1 VIFNNTVFIQT
12 YSSIWMYDDYI
23 TKEDII
29 MNLRELVNNQAKKY
43 KDKTFMY
50 WEDITISYS
59 QIDELTN
66 KVANI
71 LYNLGI
77 RKGDKVSVYLPNM
90 PEYVYLYLGIPKI
103 GAVTGPVNALFKAR
117 EVKFVVEHSEARI
130 IITIPKLME
139 VINEIKDKLPKVEH
153 VIVIGD
159 KIEGTLNFWELMDKT
174 TNNPPPEIS
183 INEKDDPAAILYTS
197 GTTGFPKGVL
207 QTHFNIRRDAEMIK
221 DFLKVEE
228 HYRFML
234 ILPLFHVNA
243 QIVTVMAP
251 FIIGASCILTPGFS
265 AQTHWET
272 VAKYKASTFSAV
284 PTILS
289 ILLKMPHEN
298 LDLSSLE
305 FVICGAA
312 PLPVEVFR
320 EFEEMFK
327 CRIVEGYGLTEGT
340 CASSVNPIPTDTED
354 RRKIGSIGIP
364 LPGNEMKIVDS
375 DGNDLPPNSKGEIIV
390 KGDNVMK
397 EYFKNPE
404 ANAQTLKDGWLYTG
418 DIGHID
424 EDGFFYITDRKKD
437 MIIRG
442 GENIYPREIEEVLYS
457 HPAVSLATVIGVRDK
472 IYGELP
478 KAFIVLKE
486 GKLATT
492 EEILKFSKENLADFK
507 VPKYIEFRDSLLMT
521 PTGKIMKQA
530 LRDEEKAQ
538 GD

>member
-1 VIFNNTVFIQT
+1 MIF
-12 YSSIWMYDDYI
+12 I
-23 TKEDII
+23 TKEDTK

-43 KDKTFMY
+43 KDKTFIY

-66 KVANI
+66 RVANF
-71 LYNLGI
+71 LYDLGI

-117 EVKFVVEHSEARI
+117 EVKFVVDHSEAKI
-130 IITIPKLME
+130 IVTIPKLME
-139 VINEIKDKLPKVEH
+139 IVKEIKNELPNLEH
-153 VIVIGD
+153 IIVIGD
-159 KIEGTLNFWELMDKT
+159 NVEGTLNFWKLMDKSSS
-174 TNNPPPEIS
+174 NSPPELS
-183 INEKDDPAAILYTS
+183 INEKDDSAAILYTS

-221 DFLKVEE
+221 DFLKAQE
-228 HYRFML
+228 HFRFML

-251 FIIGASCILTPGFS
+251 FTIGASCILTPGFS

-298 LDLSSLE
+298 LDLSSLK

-320 EFEEMFK
+320 EFEETFK

-340 CASSVNPIPTDTED
+340 CASSVNPIPTDRED

-375 DGNDLPPNSKGEIIV
+375 DGKDLPPNSKGEILV

-404 ANAQTLKDGWLYTG
+404 ANADTLKDSWLYTG
-418 DIGHID
+418 DIGHMD

-442 GENIYPREIEEVLYS
+442 GENIYPRDMEEVLYS
-457 HPAVSLATVIGVRDK
+457 HPAVSLATVIGIRDD

-478 KAFIVLKE
+478 KAFVVLKE
-486 GKLATT
+486 GKSVTT
-492 EEILKFSKENLADFK
+492 EEILKFCKENLADFK
-507 VPKYIEFRDSLLMT
+507 VPKYVEFRDDLLKT
-521 PTGKIMKQA
+521 PTGKIMKQP
-530 LRDEEKAQ
+530 LRDEDNAQ
-538 GD
+538 KD

>member
-1 VIFNNTVFIQT
+1 MIF
-12 YSSIWMYDDYI
+12 I
-23 TKEDII
+23 TKEDTK

-43 KDKTFMY
+43 KDKTFIY

-66 KVANI
+66 KVANF
-71 LYNLGI
+71 LYDLGI

-90 PEYVYLYLGIPKI
+90 LEYVYLYLGIPKI

-117 EVKFVVEHSEARI
+117 EVKYVVDHSEAKI
-130 IITIPKLME
+130 IVTIPKFME
-139 VINEIKDKLPKVEH
+139 IIKEIKDELPNLEH

-159 KIEGTLNFWELMDKT
+159 KVEGTLNFWELMDKSSS
-174 TNNPPPEIS
+174 NPPPELS
-183 INEKDDPAAILYTS
+183 INEKEDSAAILYTS

-221 DFLKVEE
+221 DFLKAQENF
-228 HYRFML
+228 RFML

-251 FIIGASCILTPGFS
+251 FTIGASCILTPGFS

-298 LDLSSLE
+298 LDLSSLK

-320 EFEEMFK
+320 EFEDTFK
-327 CRIVEGYGLTEGT
+327 CRIIEGYGLTEGT

-375 DGNDLPPNSKGEIIV
+375 DGNDLPPNSKGEILV

-404 ANAQTLKDGWLYTG
+404 ANADTLKDSWLYTG
-418 DIGHID
+418 DIGHMD

-442 GENIYPREIEEVLYS
+442 GENIYPREIEEILYS
-457 HPAVSLATVIGVRDK
+457 HPAVSLATVIGVRDD

-478 KAFIVLKE
+478 KAFVVLKE
-486 GKLATT
+486 GKSVTN
-492 EEILKFSKENLADFK
+492 EEILKFCKENLANFK
-507 VPKYIEFRDSLLMT
+507 VPKYVEFRADLLKT
-521 PTGKIMKQA
+521 PTGKIMKQP
-530 LRDEEKAQ
+530 LRDEEKAKR
-538 GD
+538 D

>member
-1 VIFNNTVFIQT
+1 
-12 YSSIWMYDDYI
+12 
-23 TKEDII
+23 
-29 MNLRELVNNQAKKY
+29 MNLRELVQNQANKFE
-43 KDKTFMY
+43 DKIFMY
-50 WEDITISYS
+50 WEDTTISYS
-59 QIDELTN
+59 QLNDLTN
-66 KVANI
+66 KVANL

-117 EVKFVVEHSEARI
+117 EVKFVVNHSEAKI
-130 IITIPKLME
+130 IVTIPKFME
-139 VINEIKDKLPKVEH
+139 LINEIKHELPTVEH
-153 VIVIGD
+153 VIAIGEPVKD
-159 KIEGTLNFWELMDKT
+159 TLNFWDLMDNAPT
-174 TNNPPPEIS
+174 DAPPEVVID
-183 INEKDDPAAILYTS
+183 EKNDPAAILYTS

-207 QTHFNIRRDAEMIK
+207 QTHFNIRRNAEMIK
-221 DFLKVEE
+221 DFLKANED
-228 HYRFML
+228 YRFML

-251 FIIGASCILTPGFS
+251 FTIGASCILTPGFS

-272 VAKYKASTFSAV
+272 VAKYRASTFSAV

-289 ILLKMPHEN
+289 ILIKMPHEN

-312 PLPVEVFR
+312 PLPIEVFR
-320 EFEEMFK
+320 EFEKTFNCK
-327 CRIVEGYGLTEGT
+327 IVEGYGLTEGT
-340 CASSVNPIPTDTED
+340 CASSVNPIPTETED
-354 RRKIGSIGIP
+354 KRKIGSIGVP
-364 LPGNEMKIVDS
+364 LPGNEMKIIDS
-375 DGNDLPPNSKGEIIV
+375 NGKNLPPNTKGEILV

-404 ANAQTLKDGWLYTG
+404 ANAESLKERWLYTG
-418 DIGHID
+418 DIGHMD

-486 GKLATT
+486 GKTATA
-492 EEILKFSKENLADFK
+492 EDIIAYCKKNLADFK
-507 VPKYIEFRDSLLMT
+507 IPKYIEFRGDLLKT
-521 PTGKIMKQA
+521 PTGKIMKQS
-530 LRDEEKAQ
+530 LRDEEEAQ
-538 GD
+538 KS